1 MEFKNKKTKT
11 KAKNLVKMWT
21 WSRGRRRLQVAIWI
35 EAFTVFWENF
45 YRPIWKIKEKQ
56 KRFLVNRTVG
66 SRIRKRKRKERE
78 RESEYLPWL
87 WTQSKN
93 YEFQRERLKKNAKIR
108 EREREIKEERE
119 DLWECERERECVCVC
134 VLYEFWEVKRNGG
147 FRLNG
152 SLNCE
157 ECEPSDWNLEM
168 AVVSNGYII
177 YQFSFWSVACLFSI
191 YIQVCIFWNFW
202 VSGAAQWVNGYPIRS
217 TT

>member
-1 MEFKNKKTKT
+1 
-11 KAKNLVKMWT
+11 MWT

-66 SRIRKRKRKERE
+66 SRKRKRKRKERQRE
-78 RESEYLPWL
+78 RERVPSMALNSEQKL
-87 WTQSKN
+87 WIS
-93 YEFQRERLKKNAKIR
+93 ERERLKKNAKIW
-108 EREREIKEERE
+108 ERERVR
-119 DLWECERERECVCVC
+119 VC
-134 VLYEFWEVKRNGG
+134 VLCEFWEVKRNGG
-147 FRLNG
+147 FWLNG

-157 ECEPSDWNLEM
+157 ECEPSDWNLEI

-202 VSGAAQWVNGYPIRS
+202 VSGATQWVNGYPIRS

>member
-1 MEFKNKKTKT
+1 
-11 KAKNLVKMWT
+11 MWT

-66 SRIRKRKRKERE
+66 SRKRKRKRKERE
-78 RESEYLPWL
+78 RERASTFHGFELRA
-87 WTQSKN
+87 KIIN
-93 YEFQRERLKKNAKIR
+93 FRERERERLKKNAKIW
-108 EREREIKEERE
+108 ERERVR
-119 DLWECERERECVCVC
+119 VC
-134 VLYEFWEVKRNGG
+134 VLCEFWEVKRNGG
-147 FRLNG
+147 FWLNG

-157 ECEPSDWNLEM
+157 ECEPSDWNLEI

-202 VSGAAQWVNGYPIRS
+202 VSGATQWVNGYPIRS
-217 TT
+217 TASMVLWSYPYYHINVFVPFLSFFD